1 RWRARRARRTACRAS
16 WWSSSPPRP
25 QQRPFRRSV
34 PEPARDHGLGADA
47 EPAIGVAAEG
57 AAEAERHEEGGGDQ
71 DETVDE
77 RLPDVQAGEQLG
89 QKDQEA
95 RAQHRAEQRGEPT
108 QDDDRDEL
116 DREEEAELLRVE
128 EADDEGAEGAGE
140 AGVEGADRE
149 GDRL

>member
-1 RWRARRARRTACRAS
+1 MTKPSVAS
-16 WWSSSPPRP
+16 ASSSADSVSGIVVVIKP
-25 QQRPFRRSV
+25 SLV

-47 EPAIGVAAEG
+47 EPARGVTAEG
-57 AAEAERHEEGGGDQ
+57 AAEAEWHEEDGRDHN
-71 DETVDE
+71 ETVDE

-116 DREEEAELLRVE
+116 DR
-128 EADDEGAEGAGE
+128 
-140 AGVEGADRE
+140 
-149 GDRL
+149 